1 MTSKQMPIH
10 SGFTASST
18 AAEVVRGLDL
28 HGQVMVVTGGYS
40 GLGLE
45 TVRVLSEA
53 GARVIVPAR
62 DVPRAEQ
69 ALHSVP
75 AAKVY
80 ALDLMDP
87 HSIDAFADEV
97 MDRYSALHVL
107 INGAGIM
114 ANPLMR
120 DARGYE
126 SQFSTNHLGHFQ
138 LAVQL
143 WPALAAAS
151 GARIVAV
158 SSRGHRLSPVDFDDP
173 NFERRAYDRWLAYG
187 QSKTA
192 NALFAVAADKRG
204 KSSSI
209 RAFSVHPGTI
219 LSNLSRHLSNDDLA
233 GFGVTRENPH
243 GYLPPGDSTAEGGIF
258 KTIEQGAATAV
269 WCAVSPQLNGY
280 GGVYC
285 ENVDIAVVSK
295 VSNPREPGVNP
306 WAFDPDA
313 AEKLWQL
320 SERLTGTSL

>member
-10 SGFTASST
+10 SGFTANST

-53 GARVIVPAR
+53 GATVIVPAR
-62 DVPRAEQ
+62 DVPKAEQ

-75 AAKVY
+75 AAKVH
-80 ALDLMDP
+80 ALDLMDA

-114 ANPLMR
+114 ANPLTR
-120 DARGYE
+120 NARGYE

-138 LAVQL
+138 LAVRL
-143 WPALAAAS
+143 WPALAAAR

-158 SSRGHRLSPVDFDDP
+158 SSRGHRISPVDFDDP
-173 NFERRAYDRWLAYG
+173 NFERRPYDRWLAYG

-192 NALFAVAADKRG
+192 NALFALAADERG
-204 KSSSI
+204 ESSGI
-209 RAFSVHPGTI
+209 RTFSLHPGTI
-219 LSNLSRHLSNDDLA
+219 LSNLSRHLSNEDLE
-233 GFGVTRENPH
+233 GFGVSLQDPH
-243 GYLPPGDSTAEGGIF
+243 GYLPPGDSAAEGGIF
-258 KTIEQGAATAV
+258 KTIAQGAATTV
-269 WCAVSPQLNGY
+269 WCAVSPQLKGY

-285 ENVDIAVVSK
+285 EDVDIAVVSEAED
-295 VSNPREPGVNP
+295 PREPGVKP
-306 WAFDPDA
+306 WAIDPEA

-320 SERLTGTSL
+320 SERLTGAHI